1 MSDLARWDDMTAAE
15 RDALV
20 AVHVMGYRLK
30 CNPSN
35 FIVTWYYKD
44 AQMVRRDYWRPTTDR
59 NDCAEAV
66 RALRLSGKQ
75 EKSLNTKISRLI
87 GYADG
92 PLFYYLVD
100 PADVC
105 RAMLEALAGR

>member
-1 MSDLARWDDMTAAE
+1 MSLQSQVARWDELTTAE

-20 AVHVMGYRLK
+20 AVHVMGWNRQEINWWDGLINTGK
-30 CNPSN
+30 EISK
-35 FIVTWYYKD
+35 WS
-44 AQMVRRDYWRPTTDR
+44 PTTDR

-66 RALRLSGKQ
+66 RALCLSGKQ
-75 EKSLNTKISRLI
+75 EKSLNMKISRLI

-100 PADVC
+100 PKDVC
-105 RAMLEALAGR
+105 SAMLEALAGR